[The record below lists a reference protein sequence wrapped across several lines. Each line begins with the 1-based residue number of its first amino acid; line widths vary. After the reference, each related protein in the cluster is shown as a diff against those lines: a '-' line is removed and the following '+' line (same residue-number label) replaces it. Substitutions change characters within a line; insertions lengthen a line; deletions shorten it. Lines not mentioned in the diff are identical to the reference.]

1 MFAYCNNNPVNNFDI
16 TGEFAFSAF
25 LGAVV
30 GGAIGGTVI
39 SSVSYVVNSA
49 ISGQQITAAGLA
61 NAAVTGAVCGAV
73 GGAIGTISLATTAA
87 TVAVKGIASAAV
99 GVGMVIKTGMETNGS
114 VGKKWA
120 MGISTGVI
128 TGLSTFAGANIDAYI
143 DMSGFA
149 TNVFT
154 NSAATLFVGT
164 PAEIVSVGTQQAINS
179 AGKSSDSYYAN
190 PVLRSRVNFGLSQFV

>member
-1 MFAYCNNNPVNNFDI
+1 M
-16 TGEFAFSAF
+16 
-25 LGAVV
+25 
-30 GGAIGGTVI
+30 
-39 SSVSYVVNSA
+39 
-49 ISGQQITAAGLA
+49 
-61 NAAVTGAVCGAV
+61 
-73 GGAIGTISLATTAA
+73 ATTAA

-99 GVGMVIKTGMETNGS
+99 GVGMGIKTGMETNGS